1 MKSPL
6 SQSITANGQSI
17 VFDVRN
23 YNTIKFAPK
32 GTFNGVN
39 VAFEASLD
47 YGQTWVTVQA
57 VRSNSTTV
65 ESASGVLSAAPAYN
79 FRAETSGYTDFRI
92 RSTAWVSGTQVWTL
106 TGSTAQ
112 TDPIQ
117 PTLGTVAIGAGSAS
131 IGTVTT
137 PTGTPISVTSAAS
150 TNASV
155 QKTSAGNLFE
165 ISVSNPTATPA
176 YVKLYNKATAPTVGT
191 DIPVLTIVAPATS
204 ATQIASAN
212 GLTFSQIGKR
222 FSTGIAMAITAGPLA
237 TDTAVAVAGVQVHG
251 TYI

>member
-117 PTLGTVAIGAGSAS
+117 PTLGTVTLGAGSAS
-131 IGTVTT
+131 VGTVTT

-150 TNASV
+150 TNASS
-155 QKTSAGNLFE
+155 QKATAGNLFE
-165 ISVSNPTATPA
+165 LTISNPTATPA
-176 YVKLYNKATAPTVGT
+176 YVKLYNKASAPTVGT
-191 DIPVLTIVAPATS
+191 DIPIATFTAPAAA
-204 ATQIASAN
+204 ATN
-212 GLTFSQIGKR
+212 RPTDNVVTFSQIGKR
-222 FSTGIAMAITAGPLA
+222 FSTGIAMAITGAAAA
-237 TDTAVAVAGVQVHG
+237 TDTTAAVAGVQVHG